1 MKKKLAVL
9 LLATTMSLS
18 VVACGGEKEE
28 AKKAETPKTETAK
41 EEEKKEPTDL
51 TGTWKSEDN
60 NGSWQEATIT
70 DSTIEI
76 NWVSDGGKTKTLYWS
91 GTYSEPTEKTDNY
104 AWTSENNKEKTDAA
118 LMASGD
124 NTKEFTFKDDIISYE
139 ASALGTTKTMELSQ
153 VSKDTPKSLQVEETA
168 KEHSE
173 LTLNYLLPPNFT
185 RWNMAAQE
193 VRDNETRE
201 EDTLYSTVYNN
212 VEYINYKPV
221 KSKDK
226 YASSLDSTY
235 CFFDNQLKAYWC
247 SYDKEML
254 SNPMN
259 VYSEIKEYI
268 SNIYGKCEA
277 EEFTWS
283 DTTYQND
290 QDKWNDAFRYGYV
303 TVKTTWHTSDSAII
317 ITWDYNNQ
325 MNVTI
330 SSLDFENNL

>member
-1 MKKKLAVL
+1 MKKKIVTLFLTFA
-9 LLATTMSLS
+9 LATSI
-18 VVACGGEKEE
+18 VACGGNSKDSENKSE
-28 AKKAETPKTETAK
+28 AK
-41 EEEKKEPTDL
+41 EEKEPTDL
-51 TGTWKSEDN
+51 TGTWKSDEN
-60 NGSWQEATIT
+60 NGAWMEAVIS

-76 NWVSDGGKTKTLYWS
+76 NWVSDDGDTKSIYWI
-91 GTYSEPTEKTDNY
+91 GTYEAPTKYVEEY
-104 AWTSENNKEKTDAA
+104 SWTSKRDKEKTDTA
-118 LMASGD
+118 LLASTD
-124 NTKEFTFKDDIISYE
+124 DTKEFTFKDDIISYE
-139 ASALGTTKTMELSQ
+139 ASALGTTKTIELSQ
-153 VSKDTPKSLQVEETA
+153 VSKDTPKNLPVEKTA
-168 KEHSE
+168 KDHSE
-173 LTLNYLLPPNFT
+173 LTLDYLLPPNFT

-201 EDTLYSTVYNN
+201 EDTLYSTVDNN

-221 KSKDK
+221 KLKDK

-268 SNIYGKCEA
+268 SNIYGECEA

-317 ITWDYNNQ
+317 ITWDYNNR
-325 MNVTI
+325 MNVAI

>member
-1 MKKKLAVL
+1 MKKKIVALLFASMLVL
-9 LLATTMSLS
+9 ST
-18 VVACGGEKEE
+18 VACTESKESEKEMS
-28 AKKAETPKTETAK
+28 AETKENKK
-41 EEEKKEPTDL
+41 EEPTSL
-51 TGTWKSEDN
+51 IGTWKSEEN
-60 NGSWQEATIT
+60 EGSYQEAII
-70 DSTIEI
+70 SENSIEI
-76 NWVSDGGKTKTLYWS
+76 NWVYDNGETKSLYWS
-91 GTYSEPTEKTDNY
+91 GTYSEPTKKTDNY
-104 AWTSENNKEKTDAA
+104 TWTSENNKKKTGSA
-118 LMASGD
+118 LTASGD
-124 NTKEFTFKDDIISYE
+124 DTKEFTFKDNIISYE
-139 ASALGTTKTMELSQ
+139 ASALGTTKTMELLQ
-153 VSKDTPKSLQVEETA
+153 VSKDTPKNLQVEKTTED
-168 KEHSE
+168 HSE
-173 LTLNYLLPPNFT
+173 LTLDYLLPPNFT

-201 EDTLYSTVYNN
+201 ENTLYSTVDNN
-212 VEYINYKPV
+212 IEYINYKPV

-259 VYSEIKEYI
+259 VYSEIKDYI
-268 SNIYGKCEA
+268 SNIYGECET

-290 QDKWNDAFRYGYV
+290 QNQWNDAFRYGYV